1 LKKWIENLMDPEFL
15 IKHSK
20 TIGIVIVSG
29 IITCLLMIFILQTN
43 ENLKEPIRKRSPELE
58 KLIEKSKEKQQ
69 QLEEKQQN
77 ILRKNLTETFTFG
90 DLEYKSP
97 DIRTLKTSFLNTT
110 DQIVGS
116 HKDYILFKTVRDG
129 LYFYNIKDG
138 TKDYVTDLSI
148 FHQLGN
154 GYLYYV
160 EIEDKMGNR
169 LMRYNI
175 ETKEK
180 EELEF
185 LSFNQTISGIGGN
198 DDVVYY
204 IINEGGKSYLQA
216 ISLSEEIGK
225 NIRNM
230 NILLPTNSYLVQE
243 GNNIYV
249 INKNGQFIAKDDNL
263 KKINTTPQIDY
274 LDVKVWNGYPLI
286 YGYNNDSQT
295 TEIHYQNKVLIK
307 SDFIFEMWPID
318 DKYLL
323 VNDHNNLKI
332 IDKDTL
338 KSKVI
343 SQVASNSVV
352 TGNGNIMFS
361 ISLELKEGNSS
372 YYYYFEK
379 KQQKSEK

>member
-1 LKKWIENLMDPEFL
+1 MDPDFL

-20 TIGIVIVSG
+20 IISIVIGSG
-29 IITCLLMIFILQTN
+29 MLFCLFMMFIFQTG
-43 ENLKEPIRKRSPELE
+43 ENLKQPVRERNPVLE
-58 KLIEKSKEKQQ
+58 KQIQKVKDEQE

-77 ILRKNLTETFTFG
+77 ILKKNLTETFTFG

-138 TKDYVTDLSI
+138 TTDYVTDLSI
-148 FHQLGN
+148 YHQLGN

-160 EIEDKMGNR
+160 EIEDKLGNR

-175 ETKEK
+175 KTKEK

-185 LSFNQTISGIGGN
+185 LNHNQIVSGVSGN

-204 IINEGGKSYLQA
+204 IVNENGKSYLRA

-225 NIRNM
+225 NIQNM
-230 NILLPTNSYLVQE
+230 NISLPPNSFLVQE

-249 INKNGQFIAKDDNL
+249 INKNGQFIVKDDTL
-263 KKINTTPQIDY
+263 KKINNTPQIDY

-286 YGYNNDSQT
+286 YGYNNRSQT
-295 TEIHYQNKVLIK
+295 TEIHYQNKILIK
-307 SDFIFEMWPID
+307 SDFIFEMYPID

-332 IDKDTL
+332 IDVNTL
-338 KSKVI
+338 ESKVI
-343 SQVASNSVV
+343 SEVASNSVV

-361 ISLELKEGNSS
+361 ISLELKEGSSS

-379 KQQKSEK
+379 KPNKKSEN